1 MTLCIESS
9 TPVVIGLGTDIVE
22 IARIAKMIERHADS
36 FINRIYTTDEIR
48 YCQKRKH
55 CNEAF
60 AGRWAAKEAI
70 MKVLGTGFVKGIGW
84 LDIEILNEKSGQPF
98 VNIRGGAGEYAEK
111 IGIDEFL
118 ITISH
123 CKAYATATAIGIRNE
138 L

>member
-1 MTLCIESS
+1 VLLTSKANI
-9 TPVVIGLGTDIVE
+9 PVVVGLGTDIVE
-22 IARIAKMIERHADS
+22 IARIAKMIERHAET
-36 FINRIYTTDEIR
+36 FINRIYTPEEIK

-55 CNEAF
+55 CYEAF

-111 IGIDEFL
+111 IGIDEIL

-123 CKAYATATAIGIRNE
+123 CKAYATATAIGIRND

>member
-1 MTLCIESS
+1 VTLCIESS